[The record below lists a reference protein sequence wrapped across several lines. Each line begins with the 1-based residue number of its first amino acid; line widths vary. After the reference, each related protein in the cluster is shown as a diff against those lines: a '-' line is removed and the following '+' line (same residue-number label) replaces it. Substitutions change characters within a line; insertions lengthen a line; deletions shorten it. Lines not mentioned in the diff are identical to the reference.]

1 MVCDI
6 GIFTMTMTTFS
17 PPTPH
22 TPATCHDLVGIVGI
36 NYKVL
41 W

>member
-17 PPTPH
+17 PPTPR
-22 TPATCHDLVGIVGI
+22 TPATCDLVGVVRL